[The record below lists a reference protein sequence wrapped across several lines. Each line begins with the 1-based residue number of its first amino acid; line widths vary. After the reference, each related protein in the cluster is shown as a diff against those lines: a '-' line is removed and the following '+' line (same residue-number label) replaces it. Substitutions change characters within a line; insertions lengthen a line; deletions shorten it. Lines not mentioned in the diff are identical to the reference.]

1 MNDDKEFCPNC
12 GKPVSKNDDFC
23 QNCGHDLRP
32 YHKSLTKQ
40 AEQNNVQQPQ
50 PTQPAQT
57 QNSIPN
63 NSGKKKKSPLVP
75 IILVIIV
82 LSAAYFGGSWF
93 YSKGRQTQTLADNMT
108 SGVTSKMASAAVTED
123 GQAISETDL
132 KPLSNLYVK
141 DSSASDQV
149 KESILKD
156 SRSTNFKVTQTGKYL
171 GLFPKYK
178 VAITSRS
185 IEIETNIDNPSFKI
199 DGSTVSAKNDD
210 SEYNLEKHLPGL
222 YKVSV
227 SGKKTKQV
235 TVPIAGETD
244 EYVINELV
252 ESDDDDNNESTTSST
267 TQRRPSSSNRPTYS
281 ESDDDDDDYYEP
293 SDDDVTFLG
302 SWTNDTS
309 TVSFYDDGTYSLDDK
324 TGSYKVNS
332 WHGDQVSI
340 TYYEDGKSGPG
351 WTASYTLDGDS
362 LELNSN
368 HMTWY
373 R

>member
-12 GKPVSKNDDFC
+12 GKSVSKNDDFC
-23 QNCGHDLRP
+23 QNCGYDLRP
-32 YHKSLTKQ
+32 YHKSQAKQ
-40 AEQNNVQQPQ
+40 TEQNASQQTPK
-50 PTQPAQT
+50 TQPVST
-57 QNSIPN
+57 QAATPN
-63 NSGKKKKSPLVP
+63 NNGKKKKSPLVP
-75 IILVIIV
+75 IILVIII
-82 LSAAYFGGSWF
+82 LAAAYFAGSWF
-93 YSKGRQTQTLADNMT
+93 YGKGRQTQTLADNMT
-108 SGVTSKMASAAVTED
+108 SGVTSKMASAAVDEN
-123 GQAISETDL
+123 GQSISEADL

-141 DSSASDQV
+141 NSSASNQV

-156 SRSTNFKVTQTGKYL
+156 SKSTNFKVTQTGKYL

-178 VAITSRS
+178 VAVTTRS
-185 IEIETNIDNPSFKI
+185 IDIETNIDNPSFKI
-199 DGSTVSAKNDD
+199 DGSSVSAKNNG
-210 SEYNLEKHLPGL
+210 SEYTLEKKLPGL

-227 SGKKTKQV
+227 SGKKSKQV
-235 TVPIAGETD
+235 TVPIAGEAD

-252 ESDDDDNNESTTSST
+252 ESDDDSISDDSTTSST
-267 TQRRPSSSNRPTYS
+267 TKKQPSSPTHPTYS
-281 ESDDDDDDYYEP
+281 ASDDDDYYEP
-293 SDDDVTFLG
+293 SDDSATFLG

-309 TVSFYDDGTYSLDDK
+309 TVSFYDDGTYSLDEK

-351 WTASYTLDGDS
+351 WTASYTLEGDS